1 MLSVALESSVG
12 LDTNPP
18 HLADLNRPAQSIRP
32 PSLARARREA
42 LGRYANLME
51 EYELPLKVD
60 AVIDRG
66 VLVWY
71 YRSRREVPPDDE
83 YRR

>member
-1 MLSVALESSVG
+1 M
-12 LDTNPP
+12 
-18 HLADLNRPAQSIRP
+18 
-32 PSLARARREA
+32 
-42 LGRYANLME
+42 GRYANLME

-71 YRSRREVPPDDE
+71 YRS
-83 YRR
+83 